1 MSHKTPAGRL
11 TEAGVRAMRKMR
23 DEKKADGSAKHTY
36 QAIAS
41 AFGVTLGTVFNV
53 CTGRTWGWLSP

>member
-23 DEKKADGSAKHTY
+23 DEKKDDGAARHTY
-36 QAIAS
+36 QAIANS
-41 AFGVTLGTVFNV
+41 FGVTLGTVFNV
-53 CTGRTWGWLSP
+53 CTGRTWGWLT